1 MTGPRSVEERI
12 SLWLE
17 GEAVG
22 QLPDHTLDATFER
35 TRAIRRRPG
44 LSTWRPFPMSRP
56 LSTVIAAGAAVIA
69 IVIGASLLRP
79 SAQPSVVGTTPSVSA
94 SAGATAEPTAR
105 PKPYG
110 LAIVNL
116 DGSVRQELG
125 LPPDAW
131 TADLSADGTK
141 VAFTTVSPD
150 VGICGACASGDRR
163 LAVVR
168 VGRQVGDFVNLGDV
182 ADLEPGKTQQPVWSP
197 DGSKLAF
204 AGMRADGNVDIY
216 VADLGTSTAGGYNPT
231 VQRLTTDPA
240 IDEFPAWAPD
250 GKTILYDNLGA
261 DGPDDSGFAL
271 TQEIWSVPAA
281 GGKPVRLTNNSTG
294 DTQPDIAADGTVA
307 FWSDGD
313 IWTMALDGSDQRRLT
328 IVPSGLGFNPRW
340 SPDRSK
346 IALLEYDPRERARLD
361 LSMQLPVDHP
371 LLKVVVVDLST
382 GAMTDVGPRVP
393 NDVNPVSWTADG
405 AALLVYRYDQPN

>member
-17 GEAVG
+17 EEAVG

-56 LSTVIAAGAAVIA
+56 FSTLIAAGAAVIA
-69 IVIGASLLRP
+69 IVIGASMLRP
-79 SAQPSVVGTTPSVSA
+79 TGQPSVVGATPSASA
-94 SAGATAEPTAR
+94 TAGATAKPTAR
-105 PKPYG
+105 PTPYG
-110 LAIVNL
+110 LALVNL

-125 LPPDAW
+125 LPPDTW
-131 TADLSADGTK
+131 TADLSADGTH
-141 VAFTTVSPD
+141 VAFTTVSTD
-150 VGICGACASGDRR
+150 VGNCGACASGDRR

-168 VGRQVGDFVNLGDV
+168 VGRQVGDFVNMGDV

-204 AGMRADGNVDIY
+204 VGTSTEGNVDIY
-216 VADLGTSTAGGYNPT
+216 VAELGTSGAAGFGPT

-240 IDEFPAWAPD
+240 IDEFPAWTPD
-250 GKTILYDNLGA
+250 GKTILYDNLGV
-261 DGPDDSGFAL
+261 DGPDDSGFAQ

-281 GGKPVRLTNNSTG
+281 GGKPVRLTNNTDA
-294 DTQPDIAADGTVA
+294 DTQPDVAADGSVA
-307 FWSDGD
+307 YWHGGD
-313 IWTMALDGSDQRRLT
+313 IWEMAVDGSDQRRIT
-328 IVPSGLGFNPRW
+328 TVPGGLGFNPRW

-346 IALLEYDPRERARLD
+346 VALLEYDPSERARLD
-361 LSMQLPVDHP
+361 LSMKLPIDHP
-371 LLKVVVVDLST
+371 LLKVVVIDLST
-382 GAMTDVGPRVP
+382 GAMADVGPRVAS
-393 NDVNPVSWTADG
+393 DVNPVSWTADG
-405 AALLVYRYDQPN
+405 SALLVYRYDQPN